1 MGDKRE
7 SLHVQMEGTE
17 VPNPWR
23 SSACVCCLT
32 TNDHSAASSVLVPP
46 LAIALPR
53 DSLMFAM
60 RIVLFHLCKVRSQV
74 SDALSQA
81 LCNLSLA
88 FLADF

>member
-1 MGDKRE
+1 MPLLSKQVGDKRE

-17 VPNPWR
+17 VPNPRR

-32 TNDHSAASSVLVPP
+32 TIDHSAASSVLVPP

-60 RIVLFHLCKVRSQV
+60 RIVLFLPMQS
-74 SDALSQA
+74 
-81 LCNLSLA
+81 SLTS
-88 FLADF
+88 F